1 MLVLQN
7 THKEKRNMTF
17 KTGYRYKLRDGIY
30 PREDR
35 TKPGGTL
42 EEFQACVAD
51 ILARHGDKPE
61 FKFTASFG

>member
-1 MLVLQN
+1 
-7 THKEKRNMTF
+7 MTF
-17 KTGYRYKLRDGIY
+17 KTSYRYKLRDGIY

-42 EEFQACVAD
+42 EEFRDSVAD
-51 ILARHGDKPE
+51 ILIKHGHKPG